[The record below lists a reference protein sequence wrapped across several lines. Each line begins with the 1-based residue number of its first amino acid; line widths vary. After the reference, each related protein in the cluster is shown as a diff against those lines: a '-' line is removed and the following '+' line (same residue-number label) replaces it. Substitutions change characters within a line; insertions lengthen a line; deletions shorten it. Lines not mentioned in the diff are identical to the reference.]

1 MRIHKGLLLVFTL
14 GLASIGH
21 AQEWEIGG
29 VGGAGFMKG
38 MNVASP
44 LASATTR
51 FNSGAALGAFVGSN
65 LYPHLSGAIPST
77 NQLDDLKLNGGG
89 SSVSF
94 QGVSH
99 AIHYDF

>member
-44 LASATTR
+44 LASGTTG
-51 FNSGAALGAFVGSN
+51 FNSGAALGAFAGSN
-65 LYPHLSGAIPST
+65 LYSHLSGEIRYT
-77 NQLDDLKLNGGG
+77 YQMDDLKLSGGG
-89 SSVSF
+89 ANVSF

-99 AIHYDF
+99 AIH